1 MDGDRGA
8 VTVEAAVAL
17 GAMTFMLA
25 LLLAGLAVVVDL
37 LRCTD
42 AVGEAARLVSRGQRQ
57 QAESAVL
64 VIAPG
69 GARLAVLTEGDT
81 VTVEVGVPTAGGLLF
96 GARVRATAFA
106 LLESGVSGVG

>member
-17 GAMTFMLA
+17 GALA
-25 LLLAGLAVVVDL
+25 FVLASMLAGLAMVVDL

-42 AVGEAARLVSRGQRQ
+42 AAGEAARLVARGQRQ
-57 QAESAVL
+57 QAESAVR

-69 GARLAVLTEGDT
+69 GARLAVRAEGDA
-81 VTVEVGVPTAGGLLF
+81 VTVEVGVAPVGGLLF

-106 LLESGVSGVG
+106 LLEPGVSGAG